1 MPLRPTRLAA
11 EALRFLPRKRI
22 SRALGAAADIRG
34 PRPLV
39 SQAIDAFVRLYDV
52 DLSEAAVPVGGFT
65 SFDAFF
71 TRHLVPGARPIDPDP
86 RAIVSPADGRVDDL
100 GPIDLAA
107 TLTVKGKLYDVADLL
122 SDAEAAARYEGG
134 TFFIVY
140 LAPRDYHRVHA
151 PVDGAVERV
160 RYVPGTLFPVNSIG
174 TEHVP
179 RVFARNERV
188 TIVQRSPH
196 FGEVTTVMVG
206 AIGVGRIGLA
216 FDELRTNVGA
226 KPGLREYGAAAPR
239 VAKGGELGVFHLG
252 STAVVFLPPGP
263 PLAFEIERGAK
274 VRMGAAIARGSKA

>member
-1 MPLRPTRLAA
+1 MLLRPTRLAA

-22 SRALGAAADIRG
+22 SRAVGAAADIRG

-39 SQAIDAFVRLYDV
+39 GRAIDAFVGIYGV
-52 DLSEAAVPVGGFT
+52 DLSEAEIPAAGFET
-65 SFDAFF
+65 FDDFF
-71 TRHLVPGARPIDPDP
+71 TRRLVPGARPVDSD
-86 RAIVSPADGRVDDL
+86 AASIVSPADGRVDDL

-122 SDAEAAARYEGG
+122 ADADAATRYEGG

-151 PVDGAVERV
+151 PVDGPVERI

-188 TIVQRSPH
+188 TIVQRSPR

-226 KPGLREYGAAAPR
+226 KPGVREYGQAAPR
-239 VAKGGELGVFHLG
+239 IRKGEELGVFHLG
-252 STAVVFLPPGP
+252 STAVVFVPPGHE
-263 PLAFEIERGAK
+263 LQFDIERGAV
-274 VRMGAAIARGSKA
+274 VRMGEAVARGGKA

>member
-1 MPLRPTRLAA
+1 MLLRPTRLAA
-11 EALRFLPRKRI
+11 EALRFIPRKRI
-22 SRALGAAADIRG
+22 SRALGAAADVHA

-39 SQAIDAFVRLYDV
+39 GRAVDAFIRVYGV
-52 DLSEAAVPVGGFT
+52 DLAEAVVPEGGFAT
-65 SFDAFF
+65 FDDFF
-71 TRHLVPGARPIDPDP
+71 TRRLVPGARPVDPDP
-86 RAIVSPADGRVDDL
+86 VAIVSPADGRVDDL

-122 SDAEAAARYEGG
+122 SDAEAAAHYEGG

-151 PVDGAVERV
+151 PVDGPVERV

-188 TIVQRSPH
+188 TIVQRSPR
-196 FGEVTTVMVG
+196 FGEITTVMVG

-226 KPGLREYGAAAPR
+226 KPGVRSYGAAAPR
-239 VAKGGELGVFHLG
+239 LRKGDELGVFHLG
-252 STAVVFLPPGP
+252 STAVVFVPPGQK
-263 PLAFEIERGAK
+263 LDFTIDRGAK
-274 VRMGAAIARGSKA
+274 VRMGEAVARGSKA